1 MAALV
6 RERRRKE
13 EEEARTSLE
22 RARKAFLQ
30 VNQGLWMEGCRL
42 LVPGVPQASSGGA
55 EGGEEEVA
63 GGIAE
68 TEGELLDAVMAK
80 VIERVKHH
88 FLKVFRSEL
97 CHYSS

>member
-42 LVPGVPQASSGGA
+42 LVPGVPQASAGGA

-68 TEGELLDAVMAK
+68 AEGELIRITLG
-80 VIERVKHH
+80 
-88 FLKVFRSEL
+88 
-97 CHYSS
+97 

>member
-30 VNQGLWMEGCRL
+30 VNQGVWMEGCRL
-42 LVPGVPQASSGGA
+42 LVPGVPQASAGGA
-55 EGGEEEVA
+55 EGGEEEVV
-63 GGIAE
+63 GGFAE
-68 TEGELLDAVMAK
+68 AEGELKLDKQACK
-80 VIERVKHH
+80 VQNGQCQMEAAW
-88 FLKVFRSEL
+88 
-97 CHYSS
+97 

>member
-1 MAALV
+1 MV

-42 LVPGVPQASSGGA
+42 LVPGVPQAFAGGA

-68 TEGELLDAVMAK
+68 AEGELIK
-80 VIERVKHH
+80 ITWG
-88 FLKVFRSEL
+88 
-97 CHYSS
+97 